1 MDNKHADNYID
12 GDSFPTGQNASF
24 LTKIIFL
31 PKYPHI

>member
-12 GDSFPTGQNASF
+12 EDSFLIGQNAPF